1 MNRLAHSLAVL
12 GSAVLSLAQDDPDV
26 RIESLAGPLLQFARG
41 GDAPCHVRIVD
52 ASTQQPVSGA
62 LLYVVRERSHPTG
75 GEFWFDAKWQADAD
89 GFVRF
94 PGEDVPADCWVFVGA
109 DGFGTLAA
117 SKGLPTHGD
126 GVVELMPGVDWPLD
140 VRDAFDRPLGGVDL
154 GLCLGCG
161 HTPDVRWV
169 TSDLLGR
176 AVLRCV
182 EPAGFGSS
190 TNRDLYPRGAERSP
204 EYQSHRWQL
213 GDPPT
218 RLRLPSSRFV
228 RGSVRSPNGRP
239 VPGIAITSDR
249 RQHRGPWSRTDANG
263 VFAPIA
269 CIEWLVLQV
278 GEREYTARPPAVADT
293 FELTL
298 PPAPLPSGQPKARVT
313 VVVQDPA
320 GRPLP
325 GCRVALWHV
334 GIHSADPAESV
345 GLTTDAAGQGVAEVV
360 AGQLGLEVA
369 APTSTEVGATMFAEH
384 RRDFVVGANAEERV
398 VVALSPWSTMR
409 IRAADGVETVTLV
422 TQSDAWTFDLEPGVE
437 RRIAVPGDEPFALH
451 AGGVVGVDAST
462 RFFAFPSPPRDVVE
476 IAPWPPTPVRLR
488 VLDARGQPVGAN
500 VWLLDRNASDA
511 SDAVHTDGFGRAVM
525 TTERVGCAFVRIEP
539 DLPGPRCRDVH
550 IGLPRRG
557 EGLFDLGDV
566 VLPDAPALRVLRA
579 DGRAG
584 RGRCELRRP
593 GLVITRSLAADG
605 GWDGPALQAG
615 DRVEVRLDDDEGGG
629 GAPAIAVP
637 ADVEVLRLPL
647 AMTLRGD
654 GPWTLREG
662 SARLRLSIVDDHGM
676 FADDAVVLCGAT
688 AERLQRH
695 TVELQGLPAGAS
707 ELFVGASSCDSAK
720 VRVVLKEGE
729 ERRLD
734 VVLRRRL

>member
-1 MNRLAHSLAVL
+1 MNPLAHSLAVL
-12 GSAVLSLAQDDPDV
+12 GSAVLLLAQHEPDV
-26 RIESLAGPLLQFARG
+26 RIESRPGPLLHFDRG
-41 GDAPCHVRIVD
+41 GDEPCQVRIVH
-52 ASTQQPVSGA
+52 ALTQQPLPGA
-62 LLYVVRERSHPTG
+62 LLYIVRERSHPTG
-75 GEFWFDAKWQADAD
+75 GAFWCDSKWQADAD

-176 AVLRCV
+176 AVLRGV

-228 RGSVRSPNGRP
+228 RGAVRSPNGRP

-263 VFAPIA
+263 GFAPIA

-422 TQSDAWTFDLEPGVE
+422 TQSDAWSFDLEPGVE

-462 RFFAFPSPPRDVVE
+462 RFYAFPSPPGDVVE

-488 VLDARGQPVGAN
+488 VLDAGGRPVAAS
-500 VWLLDRNASDA
+500 VWLLDRNASNP
-511 SDAVHTDGFGRAVM
+511 SDAVHTDGFGRAVV
-525 TTERVGCAFVRIEP
+525 TTERFGCAFLRIEP
-539 DLPGPRCRDVH
+539 DHPGPRRRDVH
-550 IGLPRRG
+550 LGLPRRG
-557 EGLFDLGDV
+557 EGPFELGDV

-579 DGRAG
+579 DGSPG

-593 GLVITRSLAADG
+593 GLVITRPLAADG
-605 GWDGPALQAG
+605 GWDGPALLAG
-615 DRVEVRLDDDEGGG
+615 DRVEVSLDDDQDGPAPAA
-629 GAPAIAVP
+629 GAPT
-637 ADVEVLRLPL
+637 DVEVLRLPL

-662 SARLRLSIVDDHGM
+662 SARLRLTLVDDHGL

-688 AERLQRH
+688 AQRLQQH
-695 TVELQGLPAGAS
+695 TVELQGLPAGAC

-729 ERRLD
+729 GRRLD